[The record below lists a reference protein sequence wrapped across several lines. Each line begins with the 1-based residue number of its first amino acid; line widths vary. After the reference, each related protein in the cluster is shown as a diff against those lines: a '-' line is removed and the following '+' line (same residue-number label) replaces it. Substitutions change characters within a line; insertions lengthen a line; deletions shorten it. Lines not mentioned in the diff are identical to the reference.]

1 METKTAIDILKT
13 AILMEKR
20 GKAFYETVAA
30 QTQNEEVKRIFI
42 TMAEEEQTHIE
53 FLSKQFVNYQKNKT
67 FSKISLQSNEDELI
81 LNKAIQDQI
90 SAASYEAAAISAAI
104 DMEKKAIEVYSQ
116 RAKEATDPNE
126 KEIFDWLANWE
137 KSHFGILLEMNKAL
151 TEKAWYDNNFW
162 PY

>member
-20 GKAFYETVAA
+20 GKTFYETVAA
-30 QTQNEEVKRIFI
+30 QTQNEEVKRIFN

-53 FLSKQFVNYQKNKT
+53 FLSKQFINYQKNKI
-67 FSKISLQSNEDELI
+67 FAKISLQNNEDELI
-81 LNKAIQDQI
+81 LNKTITDQI

-104 DMEKKAIEVYSQ
+104 DMEKKAIDIYSQ

>member
-20 GKAFYETVAA
+20 GKAFYENVAA

-67 FSKISLQSNEDELI
+67 FSKISLHSNEDELI

>member
-116 RAKEATDPNE
+116 RAKDATDPNE

-137 KSHFGILLEMNKAL
+137 KSHFCILLEMNKDL

>member
-20 GKAFYETVAA
+20 GKAFYETVAN

-42 TMAEEEQTHIE
+42 TMADEEQTHIE
-53 FLSKQFVNYQKNKT
+53 LLSKQFVNYQKNKT
-67 FSKISLQSNEDELI
+67 FSTISLQSNEDELI
-81 LNKAIQDQI
+81 LNKAIQEQI

-104 DMEKKAIEVYSQ
+104 DMEKKAIEIYSQ

-126 KEIFDWLANWE
+126 KEIFEWLANWE